1 MPKIAVTGAA
11 GQIGSK
17 LCEDLAKDHEI
28 TRIDIRGVDRPVS
41 VLDLAALEKAIAG
54 SETVIH
60 LAGHVDVKARWEETH
75 ENLVGTYN
83 VFEAARRG
91 GSKRV
96 IFASSNHAVGMYEVH
111 GSPAIYEPANG
122 MLLRTDVAIRPDGLY
137 GVWKAFGENLGR
149 YYSDEFGLKV
159 ACLRIGAIRKD
170 DTPTPTDCSK
180 EATWLKLTD
189 DEKAKR
195 MKAVWMSQRDLA
207 RLIRAIMASEL
218 AFGLVYGV
226 GDNTTRFWDLEA
238 GRTLYGF
245 WPVDGVK

>member
-28 TRIDIRGVDRPVS
+28 IRIDIKGVDKPVS
-41 VLDLAALEKAIAG
+41 VLDLAALQKAVAG

-60 LAGHVDVKARWEETH
+60 LAGHVEVKARWEETH

-96 IFASSNHAVGMYEVH
+96 ILASSNHAVGMYEVD
-111 GSPAIYEPANG
+111 GAPSIYEPANG
-122 MLLRTDVAIRPDGLY
+122 MLLRADVAIRPDGLY

-159 ACLRIGAIRKD
+159 ACLRIGAVRKD
-170 DTPTPTDCSK
+170 DTPTPTDFSK
-180 EATWLKLTD
+180 EATWLRLTD
-189 DEKAKR
+189 DEKRER

-207 RLIRAIMASEL
+207 RLVRAVIASEL
-218 AFGLVYGV
+218 PFGIVYGV
-226 GDNTTRFWDLEA
+226 GDNATRFWDLEA

-245 WPVDGVK
+245 WPIDGVK